1 MVNYESPVDGRNSV
15 THSSSGGRS
24 RPGTGQPTQLARS
37 TALFRN
43 HARVSLVG
51 AVFTC
56 ALVLGSE
63 SDAAAQAS
71 GAAATE
77 ATGPASEV
85 NATGATAGGASGGAA
100 ARPAAGDTDDAK
112 GESGPPGAGLS
123 GAQLRE
129 RADGVI
135 RSIAGIKEQIVAT
148 LAAAREKR
156 DVVKVLCL
164 DDKREQVTVAL
175 TAAND
180 RKEALDEALLASAA
194 ERAQHEFTLLTV
206 LKERVDTLSG
216 EAGQCVG
223 EETGFTGDSE
233 LTVAVDPNL
242 PETGSEPPPASPP
255 PPPNLSTSID

>member
-1 MVNYESPVDGRNSV
+1 MTD
-15 THSSSGGRS
+15 SSRAGGLQRGSGNPTEPLRAARFF
-24 RPGTGQPTQLARS
+24 RPGFVRL
-37 TALFRN
+37 

-51 AVFTC
+51 AVLAC
-56 ALVLGSE
+56 GLVLGSE
-63 SDAAAQAS
+63 GDAAAQAS
-71 GAAATE
+71 PGAA
-77 ATGPASEV
+77 PAAVESG
-85 NATGATAGGASGGAA
+85 GASPAGQTNVAGGSAGASGGGVT
-100 ARPAAGDTDDAK
+100 RPSTIGADDSTK

-129 RADGVI
+129 RADGLI
-135 RSIAGIKEQIVAT
+135 RSIAAIKEQIGSM
-148 LAAAREKR
+148 LGAAREKR

-180 RKEALDEALLASAA
+180 RKEALDDALLASAA

-233 LTVAVDPNL
+233 LTVSVDPNL
-242 PETGSEPPPASPP
+242 PETGSDPTPVSPP
-255 PPPNLSTSID
+255 PPMNPSTPID

>member
-1 MVNYESPVDGRNSV
+1 V
-15 THSSSGGRS
+15 THRSSGGRL
-24 RPGTGQPTQLARS
+24 RPRTGQPTELAQS
-37 TALFRN
+37 ANLFRG
-43 HARVSLVG
+43 HARVSLVA

-63 SDAAAQAS
+63 GDAAAQAS

-77 ATGPASEV
+77 ASGPTAES
-85 NATGATAGGASGGAA
+85 NTTGATAGGASGGAA
-100 ARPAAGDTDDAK
+100 ARPATGDADDAK

-135 RSIAGIKEQIVAT
+135 RSIAAIKEQIVAT

-242 PETGSEPPPASPP
+242 PETGSDPLPVSTPPTD
-255 PPPNLSTSID
+255 NVSTAID